1 MASCIQ
7 TARGSRASQ
16 SHLFRCGLYAAPS
29 VNVSS
34 RMSKKLTILDIARLS
49 GVGKSTVSRVLTK
62 DPKVK
67 PATRAKVEQ
76 VITESGYVPSKSAQ
90 SMRGGS
96 QKVVGVIISR
106 LDSPSENRSVSSMLQ
121 VLYRQGY
128 DVVIMESQFD
138 RAKTREHLKV
148 LFKRNVDGV
157 IVFGFTGM
165 DIAALEPWH
174 NRAVVIAMDSEAVS
188 SINYDNPGVIRHAI
202 AYLQQKQLSNIA
214 FIGVNRKDK
223 TTGEMRL
230 QAYLDWCEEQGNV
243 PVYQTGELDHESAYQ
258 LVDRVLAASTQ
269 AIVCASD
276 TIAIGVLKRLQE
288 CQREDVVVTGVGGS
302 ELLSF
307 LFPNVY
313 SVDPGY
319 RQAGE
324 QAARLLIQH
333 LSGDINQCVHLTQSP
348 TVVDE

>member
-1 MASCIQ
+1 M
-7 TARGSRASQ
+7 G
-16 SHLFRCGLYAAPS
+16 
-29 VNVSS
+29 
-34 RMSKKLTILDIARLS
+34 KKLTILDIAKLS
-49 GVGKSTVSRVLTK
+49 GVGKSTVSRVLTN

-67 PATRAKVEQ
+67 PETRARVEQ
-76 VITESGYVPSKSAQ
+76 VIADNGYVPSKSAQ

-121 VLYRQGY
+121 VLYSQGY

-138 RAKTREHLKV
+138 RDKTRDHLQV
-148 LFKRNVDGV
+148 LAKRNVDGV
-157 IVFGFTGM
+157 IIFGFTGLDM
-165 DIAALEPWH
+165 NALMPWH
-174 NRAVVIAMDSEAVS
+174 NRAVVIAMDSELVS
-188 SINYDNPGVIRHAI
+188 SINYDNQGVIRQAI
-202 AYLQQKQLSNIA
+202 RYLEQQQLTNIA
-214 FIGVNRKDK
+214 FIGVNPKDK

-230 QAYLDWCEEQGNV
+230 QAYLYWCQEQRTT
-243 PVYQTGELDHESAYQ
+243 PVYQTGELHHESAYH
-258 LVDRVLAASTQ
+258 LVDKVLTDSTQ

-276 TIAIGVLKRLQE
+276 TIAMGVIKRLQE
-288 CQREDVVVTGVGGS
+288 RQREDVVVTGVGGN

-324 QAARLLIQH
+324 QAANLLIQH
-333 LSGDINQCVHLTQSP
+333 LCGEIDECVHLTQSP
-348 TVVDE
+348 AGAA